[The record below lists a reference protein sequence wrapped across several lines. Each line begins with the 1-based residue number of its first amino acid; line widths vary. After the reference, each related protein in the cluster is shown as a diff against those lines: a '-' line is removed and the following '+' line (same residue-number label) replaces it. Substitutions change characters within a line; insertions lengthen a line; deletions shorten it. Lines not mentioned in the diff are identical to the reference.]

1 MSGPASPA
9 RALTTLPGTPAGIIR
24 YFLARYRWKI
34 AGGVILLFLTN
45 GLALWIPRLLKDA
58 VDAMGAGASSGAIA
72 GFAAAI
78 AGVALLQGATRTGSR
93 LTILG
98 MSRLVTFDLRNILFS
113 HLQRLPMEFF
123 KSRTTGDIVSRSIN
137 DVTLVRSF
145 FGPGVLNLANTTLT
159 YVGSIALM
167 VSMSARLT
175 LYALCIYPLFAL
187 AVNRM
192 SKRIYARVL
201 RTQEGLASLTDMAQE
216 NISGI
221 TLIKTYVREEVEAA
235 AFDRMGRDYMDRTLA
250 LSRARGLM
258 IPLMGTMSHTGT
270 IVVIFIGGG
279 LIIGGEIT
287 LGEFVAFNAYLAY
300 LMWPTFALGWILNT
314 FQRGLAA
321 MRRIGEIL
329 TEPTEVRQ
337 PRSDAEEAEASRP
350 FEGDIEI
357 RGLDY
362 AHPGSPR
369 GVSHLSGIDLRIRP
383 GEVVGIM
390 GTVGSGKSTLVNLL
404 PRILSPP
411 PATVFIDGVDVNE
424 IPLPRLR
431 RHISVV
437 PQEPFL
443 FSRSVRSNVAY
454 APRAFDEEE
463 MLDAVERSRLS
474 KDLPS
479 LPKGIDTIVGEKGF
493 TLSGGQ
499 RQRATLARALITNPS
514 ILILDDPLSSV
525 DARVE
530 EEMLESLR
538 TTARG
543 RTVILI
549 SNRVAA
555 LAWADRIVV
564 LDDGSVV
571 EEGTHES
578 LVDAGGIYGRIARQ
592 QSLRSRMEH
601 LGEDG

>member
-1 MSGPASPA
+1 VSGPASPA

-175 LYALCIYPLFAL
+175 LYAL
-187 AVNRM
+187 
-192 SKRIYARVL
+192 
-201 RTQEGLASLTDMAQE
+201 RTQEGLASLTDMVQE